1 MLKKS
6 INDKIESCEYSYQ
19 YLLKENKHIKEVLEN
34 KTHELEKSKFMGIL
48 QKINRNEKEMKLKYF
63 YKFMRSGY
71 RFWRFRKICHKVD
84 RMADKKIKMV
94 FFWLLK
100 RDMSVDKEEYRV

>member
-1 MLKKS
+1 
-6 INDKIESCEYSYQ
+6 
-19 YLLKENKHIKEVLEN
+19 
-34 KTHELEKSKFMGIL
+34 
-48 QKINRNEKEMKLKYF
+48 MKLKYF

-71 RFWRFRKICHKVD
+71 RFWKFRKICHKVD